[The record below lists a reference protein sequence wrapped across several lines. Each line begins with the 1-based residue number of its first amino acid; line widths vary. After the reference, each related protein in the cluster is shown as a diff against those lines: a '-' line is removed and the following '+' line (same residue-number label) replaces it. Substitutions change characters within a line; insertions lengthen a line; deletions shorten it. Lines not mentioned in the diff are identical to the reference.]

1 MNVKLLTEHHLEFLS
16 LKGGCTG
23 SPDSTLV
30 KMPHCWKSHVTVH
43 MFIFFLSP
51 GIMTMVPM
59 SVFQGVQAVQA
70 ITSGATIQA
79 IPSNLSVQDL
89 NQNIQIAMAPILN
102 NSLEG
107 VVVDPTT
114 ESSDQQQQMNVND
127 TTQVVEVPSAVP
139 KSEETIETIES
150 IVS

>member
-1 MNVKLLTEHHLEFLS
+1 
-16 LKGGCTG
+16 
-23 SPDSTLV
+23 
-30 KMPHCWKSHVTVH
+30 
-43 MFIFFLSP
+43 
-51 GIMTMVPM
+51 MVPM